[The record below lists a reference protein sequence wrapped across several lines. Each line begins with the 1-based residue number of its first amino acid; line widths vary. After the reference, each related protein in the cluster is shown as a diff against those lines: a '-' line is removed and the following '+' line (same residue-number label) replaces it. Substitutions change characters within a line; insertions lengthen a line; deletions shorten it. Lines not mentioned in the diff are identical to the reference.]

1 MDPLKNTPEQK
12 AQLEANRIRRER
24 NERRLFTLIVGTAV
38 TLLVIIGGAI
48 LWHFATYTDPSPT
61 TP

>member
-24 NERRLFTLIVGTAV
+24 NERRLFALIVGTAV

-48 LWHFATYTDPSPT
+48 LWHFATYTE
-61 TP
+61 